1 MAKKKQTSTNSKS
14 PEVPKQTIPLG
25 KDISYSHI
33 KFGWICLLIFLTT
46 GIVLEAM
53 HGFKTQWYLNV
64 AHETRRLMLTLG
76 HAHGTLL
83 ALVNLA
89 YGVVCGIGFIQMTD
103 KTHLTSLLLK
113 ISSIL
118 MPAGFLLGG
127 IQIYGGDPG
136 LGIILVPVSAM
147 FLLVAVTLIVF
158 SVRKS
163 DSDLP
168 SHCLDK

>member
-1 MAKKKQTSTNSKS
+1 MSKKNQSDKNSKS
-14 PEVPKQTIPLG
+14 RKDPEPATPLG
-25 KDISYSHI
+25 KDVSYSQI
-33 KFGWICLLIFLTT
+33 KFGWVSLLIFLTI
-46 GIVLEAM
+46 GIILEAL
-53 HGFKTQWYLNV
+53 HGFKAQWYLNV
-64 AHETRRLMLTLG
+64 ANETRRLMLTLG

-89 YGVVCGIGFIQMTD
+89 YGVVCGMGFIRMTE
-103 KTHLTSLLLK
+103 KTHLTSQLLK

-147 FLLVAVTLIVF
+147 LLLVAVSLIVF
-158 SVRKS
+158 SVKKP
-163 DSDLP
+163 D
-168 SHCLDK
+168 